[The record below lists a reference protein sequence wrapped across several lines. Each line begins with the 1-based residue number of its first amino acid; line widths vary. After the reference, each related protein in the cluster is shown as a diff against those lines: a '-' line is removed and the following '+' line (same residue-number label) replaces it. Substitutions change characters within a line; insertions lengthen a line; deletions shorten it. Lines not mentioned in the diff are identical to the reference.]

1 MKKLFILAFF
11 ILPLVLYAQE
21 KDTRSIVLLKKE
33 LHQLKDQRLR
43 VNILLD
49 ICREYHELFFYSA
62 NKKVDSLR
70 KYAALAKIEA
80 ISINKRKALTDAV
93 LFDAFSSIVVKKN
106 LNEKEVV
113 ELLENEELNNQQA
126 GSAHQYLGQFYTAK
140 RNLDHSLL
148 HLLKAAKLFNKAGDY
163 RQEVF
168 TNSLISEI
176 YSGKGDYL
184 NGFEYARKAL
194 QTGKKIL
201 EKDTNPGDWRN
212 ILLVKPISIISKYF
226 ELGGDYKTA
235 AEYLWMVAD
244 EYQETN
250 KAASFYRRLG
260 KIHFADKK
268 YDSSIYYLQK
278 QISIHSSSLKSDPNA
293 LVAYMQ
299 AKTEIAKCYLKAN
312 KINTTLDW
320 SIPLTDTLRILLN
333 HLNLPTA
340 NLYLMESL
348 LFSAKALHELQ
359 KEEQAR
365 KLATEALAILH
376 ANKLSYPV
384 VEQHEMLYT
393 LHQVLGQTD
402 SAFFFFKRYKNLQDS
417 LFGQHFLFKLN
428 LTIRE
433 AEIGKK
439 QVQMALLESQV
450 LLNEQLLKE
459 QILLKQQKEDELLM
473 VEKDNQLKEQLL
485 KEESLINAQKQANI
499 AHLNTGLLLK
509 GKQLESQVL
518 VTNGSLIGI
527 LVLLF
532 IGLMVYRNL
541 LLRRKNQSLEL
552 EKTNQKLRLQELEL
566 SKSLALYEQQLTQL
580 EMQVLR
586 TQMSPHFMF
595 NCLSSINWLIL
606 KKDTD
611 AASDYLNRFSQLIRM
626 VLKYSQYSSI
636 NLANEIKMLELY
648 LDMESLR
655 FDHSFQ
661 YTIKIPDDLNIHSLT
676 VPPLLLQPFCEN
688 AIWHGLLQKE
698 GNRELKIE
706 FVGQED
712 NLYCTI
718 TDNGV
723 GRKKAKELKTV
734 KDHDHQSIG
743 LKVTSERLSIFNE
756 EKNVQTSLEIEDLI
770 NVTGDAVGTRVSIRI
785 RNNSYEMKVVV

>member
-11 ILPLVLYAQE
+11 ILPLFLYAQE
-21 KDTRSIVLLKKE
+21 KDTRSLVFYKKE
-33 LHQLKDQRLR
+33 LHQLKDQKLR
-43 VNILLD
+43 INILLN
-49 ICREYHELFFYSA
+49 ICREYHELFFYST
-62 NKKVDSLR
+62 NKKVDSLA
-70 KYAALAKIEA
+70 KYSALAKKETITL
-80 ISINKRKALTDAV
+80 NNRKALTDAV
-93 LFDAFSSIVVKKN
+93 LFDAFSSMVVKKT
-106 LNEKEVV
+106 LNEKEVL
-113 ELLENEELNNQQA
+113 ELLENKEINDQQA
-126 GSAHQYLGQFYTAK
+126 GSAHQYLGQFYTEK
-140 RNLDHSLL
+140 RKWDHSLL
-148 HLLKAAKLFNKAGDY
+148 QLLKAAELFNKAGDY
-163 RQEVF
+163 KQEAF
-168 TNSLISEI
+168 THSLISEN
-176 YSGKGDYL
+176 YSGKEDYL
-184 NGFEYARKAL
+184 NGLEYARKAL
-194 QTGKKIL
+194 QTGKKVL
-201 EKDTNPGDWRN
+201 EKDSNPGDWRN
-212 ILLVKPISIISKYF
+212 LLLVRPISIISKFF
-226 ELGGDYKTA
+226 EFGGDYKTA

-244 EYQETN
+244 EYQKTN
-250 KAASFYRRLG
+250 KAASFYSRLG
-260 KIHFADKK
+260 KIHFAGKK
-268 YDSSIYYLQK
+268 YDSSIFYLQK
-278 QISIHSSSLKSDPNA
+278 QISIHSSSLQSHPNS
-293 LVAYMQ
+293 LVGYIQ

-333 HLNLPTA
+333 HPNLPTA

-348 LFSAKALHELQ
+348 LFSSKALHELK

-365 KLATEALAILH
+365 KLAAEALAILH
-376 ANKLSYPV
+376 ANKRSYPV
-384 VEQHEMLYT
+384 VEQHEMLYN

-439 QVQMALLESQV
+439 QVQMALLESQA
-450 LLNEQLLKE
+450 LINEQLLKE
-459 QILLKQQKEDELLM
+459 QILLKQQKEDELLL
-473 VEKDNQLKEQLL
+473 VEKDNQLKNQLL
-485 KEESLINAQKQANI
+485 KEEALINAQKQANI
-499 AHLNTGLLLK
+499 AHLNTGILLK
-509 GKQLESQVL
+509 EKQLEKQVL
-518 VTNGSLIGI
+518 VTNSSLLGL
-527 LVLLF
+527 LVLLV
-532 IGLMVYRNL
+532 IGAIVYRNQ
-541 LLRRKNQSLEL
+541 LLRRKNQSLEI
-552 EKTNQKLRLQELEL
+552 EKANQKLRLQELEL
-566 SKSLALYEQQLTQL
+566 GKSLALYEQQLSQL

-586 TQMSPHFMF
+586 TQMSPHFIF

-606 KKDTD
+606 EKDTD

-636 NLANEIKMLELY
+636 NLSNEIKMLKLY

-655 FDHSFQ
+655 FDHSFR
-661 YTIKIPDDLNIHSLT
+661 YTINIPDDLNIHSLT

-706 FVGQED
+706 FEGQED

-734 KDHDHQSIG
+734 KDQYHQSIG

-770 NVTGDAVGTRVSIRI
+770 NVNGDAVGTRVSIRI
-785 RNNSYEMKVVV
+785 RKNSYEMKVVV